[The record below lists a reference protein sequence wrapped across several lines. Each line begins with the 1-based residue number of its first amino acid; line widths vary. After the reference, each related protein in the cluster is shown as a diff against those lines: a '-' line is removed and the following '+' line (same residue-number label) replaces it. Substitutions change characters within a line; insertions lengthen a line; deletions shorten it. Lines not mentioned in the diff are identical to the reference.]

1 MLTDIHSLPGNNPE
15 GSVGPDQAVVGL
27 AIFFG
32 GAAQFVAGVLE
43 FVCGNTFGMTVHCS
57 YGAFWL
63 AFAMF
68 LLPSVGIKDSYA
80 GDAHAFSFAL
90 GIFLILWCFLTLI
103 FLIAALR
110 TNFIIVIVLFFLT
123 LAFLFLSIAQFISTT
138 HPTMSVRINKAGGAF
153 SVICAF
159 FAFWAGAAQLMTE
172 KTTMVRVP
180 LFHIG

>member
-1 MLTDIHSLPGNNPE
+1 MLTGIYSLPNNNPE

-32 GAAQFVAGVLE
+32 GAAQFVAGVME
-43 FVCGNTFGMTVHCS
+43 FVCGNTFGTTVHCS

-68 LLPSVGIKDSYA
+68 LLPSVGIKDAYGS
-80 GDAHAFSFAL
+80 DAHAFSFAV
-90 GIFLILWCFLTLI
+90 GIFLILWCFLTLL

-110 TNFIIVIVLFFLT
+110 TNIIIVIVLFFLM
-123 LAFLFLSIAQFISTT
+123 LAFLFLSVAQFISTT
-138 HPTMSVRINKAGGAF
+138 HPNASVKVNKAGGVI
-153 SVICAF
+153 SIICAF

-172 KTTMVRVP
+172 KTTMVKVP